1 MREEMVEIPVEGAGP
16 LPCFLARADD
26 FPNPSVVV
34 VQEWWGLN
42 DQIRG
47 VARRLA
53 GERYTAIVPDLY
65 RGAVVEHPD
74 EARKLAMELD
84 RPRAVADLRAAVGW
98 LLEHGV
104 PTIGAMGFCMGGGLV
119 WALAVD
125 DDRLNAAVPFYGR
138 ADLEGKTLR
147 PLCRTARC
155 SWRGSES
162 PRSSPAEAGRRADR
176 R

>member
-47 VARRLA
+47 VAHRLA

-65 RGAVVEHPD
+65 RGAV
-74 EARKLAMELD
+74 
-84 RPRAVADLRAAVGW
+84 
-98 LLEHGV
+98 
-104 PTIGAMGFCMGGGLV
+104 
-119 WALAVD
+119 
-125 DDRLNAAVPFYGR
+125 
-138 ADLEGKTLR
+138 
-147 PLCRTARC
+147 
-155 SWRGSES
+155 
-162 PRSSPAEAGRRADR
+162 
-176 R
+176 